1 MTDPALIERAAEAI
15 HAQLCKRNGID
26 FPWASLDPDRR
37 EDFCDDARA
46 ALSLSAARLSDVTP
60 T

>member
-1 MTDPALIERAAEAI
+1 MTPSLDPTLIERAAEAI

-46 ALSLSAARLSDVTP
+46 ALSDTEGKGK
-60 T
+60 